1 MKMKSAII
9 RKVISLVVTAVML
22 AVSSVPAFAGDISE
36 RDSARTPRVVVSGQ
50 DYSGHVKLIDGV
62 TYVRLR
68 EFSEGLG
75 AEVIWNGAS
84 STARVKT
91 SSLDLFAKIG
101 EPGVTANGRYI
112 SSKGKIFLE
121 SDRTYVPLR
130 IIGTAFG
137 FETSWDNG
145 SFTATMVRHT
155 DAVESYAPDDLYWL
169 SRIIHAEARG
179 ESMEGKLA
187 VGSVVLNRVRSS
199 EFPNTIYGVIFDRAG
214 GVQFTP
220 VANGEIYRTPDSESI
235 EAAKRCLNGESVSK
249 SILFFINASI
259 AESFWISANRPYVM
273 TIGNH
278 DFYA

>member
-1 MKMKSAII
+1 M
-9 RKVISLVVTAVML
+9 
-22 AVSSVPAFAGDISE
+22 PAFAGDISE

-179 ESMEGKLA
+179 ESMPETFFLSSRRRSSVRGGKL
-187 VGSVVLNRVRSS
+187 SLKVL
-199 EFPNTIYGVIFDRAG
+199 P
-214 GVQFTP
+214 
-220 VANGEIYRTPDSESI
+220 
-235 EAAKRCLNGESVSK
+235 
-249 SILFFINASI
+249 
-259 AESFWISANRPYVM
+259 SF
-273 TIGNH
+273 
-278 DFYA
+278 